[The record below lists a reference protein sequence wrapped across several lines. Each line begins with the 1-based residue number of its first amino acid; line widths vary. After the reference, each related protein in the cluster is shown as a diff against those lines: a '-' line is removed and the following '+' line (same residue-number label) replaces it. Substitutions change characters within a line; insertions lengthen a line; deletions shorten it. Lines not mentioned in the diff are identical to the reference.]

1 MSISSIPVPLCI
13 FRGLCFPV
21 KSKHLLWVKG
31 ELQRQ
36 KLVHCNA
43 KKQGT
48 RRQLACWSGFSSRNA
63 TAFYDHLRLSVVSL
77 FFNPQ
82 SVNTNHRILPQMI
95 RVEMKHPSGPAVSTA
110 GHLAGPVP
118 CLPWHENFRL
128 ARQAGSAPVPCGGR
142 SDKPLRAV
150 SQQRD
155 WLHPVPTCQP
165 PGCHRGHGGQPV
177 RGPSAPSQPR
187 CSGAPRPAGAATGQ
201 PLSVRGSAPWQE
213 FPAVWEPDSE
223 CLSTLLPKRR
233 CRKDDFPLRS
243 GTQTGRLL
251 LFS

>member
-21 KSKHLLWVKG
+21 KSKHLLWVKA

-63 TAFYDHLRLSVVSL
+63 TAFYDHLRLSVVSV

-95 RVEMKHPSGPAVSTA
+95 RVEMKHPSGPAESTA
-110 GHLAGPVP
+110 GHLARPVP
-118 CLPWHENFRL
+118 CLPWHENSRL
-128 ARQAGSAPVPCGGR
+128 ARQAGY
-142 SDKPLRAV
+142 
-150 SQQRD
+150 
-155 WLHPVPTCQP
+155 
-165 PGCHRGHGGQPV
+165 
-177 RGPSAPSQPR
+177 
-187 CSGAPRPAGAATGQ
+187 PAGAGQTNPSELCPSSVTGCTLCRPVSPPAATGGTAGSLFGARLHLHS
-201 PLSVRGSAPWQE
+201 PAAPGLLGPRGRP
-213 FPAVWEPDSE
+213 PDS
-223 CLSTLLPKRR
+223 P
-233 CRKDDFPLRS
+233 
-243 GTQTGRLL
+243 
-251 LFS
+251 